1 MLVLQRKK
9 GEELF
14 IDDKITIRI
23 SDMGS
28 DWVKLM
34 IDAPKDV
41 RIMRKELLEAAD
53 LNKESA
59 KPDKDNLMQLK
70 SLIHKKL

>member
-14 IDDKITIRI
+14 IDDKITIHI

-53 LNKESA
+53 LNKESV

-70 SLIHKKL
+70 SLIHKKI

>member
-53 LNKESA
+53 LNKESV

-70 SLIHKKL
+70 SLIHKKI

>member
-59 KPDKDNLMQLK
+59 KPDKNNLMQLK
-70 SLIHKKL
+70 SLIYKKI

>member
-14 IDDKITIRI
+14 IDEKITIRI
-23 SDMGS
+23 SDVGS

-53 LNKESA
+53 LNKESVNV
-59 KPDKDNLMQLK
+59 DESGLLQLK
-70 SLIHKKL
+70 NLIHKKK

>member
-14 IDDKITIRI
+14 IDEKITIRI
-23 SDMGS
+23 SDVGS

-53 LNKESA
+53 LNKESVNVNESA
-59 KPDKDNLMQLK
+59 LLQLK
-70 SLIHKKL
+70 NLIHKKK

>member
-14 IDDKITIRI
+14 IDEKITIRI
-23 SDMGS
+23 SDVGS

-53 LNKESA
+53 LNKESVNV
-59 KPDKDNLMQLK
+59 DESGLLQLK
-70 SLIHKKL
+70 NLINKKK